1 MNTIFVKEVESTN
14 LYAKSHIEDF
24 ADRTVLHALSQTA
37 GRGRMQRKWVD
48 FGHGNLFMSL
58 ILKPSE
64 NFDCKY
70 SNLTQYLSIVLCK
83 VLEEYGLT
91 PQIKWPND
99 VLINGKK
106 IAGILAETVISGNK
120 LKGLVIG
127 LGVNLV
133 ATQAQVDSVPD
144 KIVTSLNLE
153 IGRVVPLQDFLYKVC
168 GEFFL
173 RYDEFLEKGYP
184 LIKEDYLKR
193 ACFLGKEISVKVFN
207 EEKHG
212 LAKSVTDNGELI
224 LTADNKDVVLTIG
237 DIL

>member
-1 MNTIFVKEVESTN
+1 M
-14 LYAKSHIEDF
+14 
-24 ADRTVLHALSQTA
+24 
-37 GRGRMQRKWVD
+37 
-48 FGHGNLFMSL
+48 
-58 ILKPSE
+58 
-64 NFDCKY
+64 
-70 SNLTQYLSIVLCK
+70 
-83 VLEEYGLT
+83 
-91 PQIKWPND
+91 
-99 VLINGKK
+99 LINGKK

-193 ACFLGKEISVKVFN
+193 ACFLGKEIRVKVFN